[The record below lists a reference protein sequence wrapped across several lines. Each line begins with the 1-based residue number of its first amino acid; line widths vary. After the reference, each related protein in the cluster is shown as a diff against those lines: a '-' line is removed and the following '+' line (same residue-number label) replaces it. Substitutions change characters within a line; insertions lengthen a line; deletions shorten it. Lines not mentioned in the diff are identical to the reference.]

1 MIPVIR
7 YNSLCYEDN
16 VFDTYKVVGMVKRL
30 TRRIV
35 APLRVGSIPTTHPIY
50 LHIDV
55 INCRGVAKW

>member
-1 MIPVIR
+1 M
-7 YNSLCYEDN
+7 SSSHA
-16 VFDTYKVVGMVKRL
+16 VVGMVKWL

-35 APLRVGSIPTTHPIY
+35 APLLVGSIPTTHPIY